1 MSQYGCQP
9 SVGTQLVEVVQTVA
23 THAVEHHKALYER
36 GFVVTAISLLDVN
49 VARHA
54 LGDAKRAQRLDEHRR
69 SAVGG

>member
-9 SVGTQLVEVVQTVA
+9 SVGSQLVEVVQTVSA
-23 THAVEHHKALYER
+23 HAVEHHEALYES
-36 GFVVTAISLLDVN
+36 GFVVTAIPLLDVN

-54 LGDAKRAQRLDEHRR
+54 LCDAERAQRLDEHRR